1 MKQTVYIASPESQ
14 QIHVWNLNH
23 EGALTLTQV
32 VDVPGQVQPM
42 VVSPDKRYLYV
53 GVRPEFR
60 VLAYRIAPDDGALTF
75 AAESA
80 LPGSPT
86 HISTDH
92 QGQFV
97 FVGSYNAGNV
107 SVTRLEDG
115 LPVGVVDVVEG
126 LDGCH
131 SANISPD
138 NRTLWVPA
146 LKQDRICLFTVSDDG
161 HLVAQDPAEVT
172 TVEGAGPRH
181 MVFHP
186 NEQYAYCVN
195 ELNSSVDVWE
205 LKDPHGN
212 IECVQTLDM
221 MPENFSDT
229 RWAADIHITPD
240 GRHLYAC
247 DRTASLITV
256 FSVS

>member
-1 MKQTVYIASPESQ
+1 M
-14 QIHVWNLNH
+14 
-23 EGALTLTQV
+23 
-32 VDVPGQVQPM
+32 
-42 VVSPDKRYLYV
+42 
-53 GVRPEFR
+53 
-60 VLAYRIAPDDGALTF
+60 
-75 AAESA
+75 
-80 LPGSPT
+80 
-86 HISTDH
+86 
-92 QGQFV
+92 
-97 FVGSYNAGNV
+97 

-229 RWAADIHITPD
+229 RWAADIHITPGWSSFIRLRPYRQSD
-240 GRHLYAC
+240 YCFQRFGRWQ
-247 DRTASLITV
+247 RV
-256 FSVS
+256 E